1 MSEAVTISL
10 KNILWAQ
17 WSKCLSEKKTSW
29 QSSDFSHM
37 LRSSFSVEL
46 YFCPGAVEYTIKDIL
61 VCCMLY
67 FFGSK
72 LQLTSISYGKV

>member
-29 QSSDFSHM
+29 QSSD
-37 LRSSFSVEL
+37 
-46 YFCPGAVEYTIKDIL
+46 YAK
-61 VCCMLY
+61 
-67 FFGSK
+67 K
-72 LQLTSISYGKV
+72 